1 MVHSPTC
8 QFSYL
13 DHMACSTDVNIQIL
27 TSSQVF
33 RLHSRFIGV
42 DPKNSIILELGQD
55 KHWQKAKSF
64 IVLGQE
70 LIVRIV
76 KSDEPSANV
85 LAFKSRIQRIETN
98 LGSWLLLDYPTEL
111 QNVALRHQSRI
122 SINID
127 SEIISASKSD
137 EEGEQSDERKPL
149 ALGLLSDISIK
160 GGAFVSSGLN
170 TIICDKSYFLK
181 VITYDLKNISIPITI
196 KNVLPIEHDNEAF
209 QYGFVFNFSQQKSE
223 AIVQKIVMSHLLN
236 N

>member
-1 MVHSPTC
+1 MIHSTTS

-13 DHMACSTDVNIQIL
+13 DHMACSTEVNIQIV

-85 LAFKSRIQRIETN
+85 LAFKSRIQRIEKN

-127 SEIISASKSD
+127 SEIMSGSNSD
-137 EEGEQSDERKPL
+137 EESDDVKPL
-149 ALGLLSDISIK
+149 ALGLLSDVSIK